1 MKTRTSTILLAF
13 NLLFLCVNSFAF
25 QAGIK
30 DSLPRST
37 PEAEGVSSRGILDF
51 LDAVAASKH
60 ELHSFMFL
68 RHGKVIAE
76 GWWNPYHP
84 DLRHSLYSLSKSFT
98 STAVG
103 FAVSE
108 NLMTVN
114 DKVISF
120 FPGDLPDTI
129 PPFLAAMRVRDL
141 LTMSTGQ
148 YPEPT
153 WSIIYQDSNWV
164 KAFLRFPVVDEPGT
178 KFMYNSLAT
187 YMLSAIIRKVTG
199 QNVSDYLAPRLFAPL
214 GIEGMDW
221 ETDPMGINT
230 GGWGLRLKTE
240 EVARFGQFVL
250 QKGSWKGKKL
260 LPASWFDEATTVKIM
275 QEAGLPEA
283 KRDSSDWLQGY
294 CYQFWRC
301 RHNVFRG
308 DGAYGQFMVVMP
320 EQDAVVVITC
330 ESHDNQPELNLVW
343 KYLLPAIGGESLPSN
358 DSLATSMKRQ
368 LASLSLPLPVNTWE
382 PASATNIS
390 GRSFRVSPNKDQIKA
405 IRFDF
410 SQEKYTMT
418 MDIGNTRYD
427 FRFGAGTWI
436 NGETDR
442 IGPDLFYGAKS
453 HNAGLNPFKVVGSY
467 GWKDQRTL
475 ILELRYIESPHRE
488 TFICRFKGKK
498 VRMELVPSNNPEN
511 GRRIVK
517 GKILK

>member
-1 MKTRTSTILLAF
+1 
-13 NLLFLCVNSFAF
+13 
-25 QAGIK
+25 
-30 DSLPRST
+30 
-37 PEAEGVSSRGILDF
+37 
-51 LDAVAASKH
+51 
-60 ELHSFMFL
+60 
-68 RHGKVIAE
+68 
-76 GWWNPYHP
+76 
-84 DLRHSLYSLSKSFT
+84 
-98 STAVG
+98 
-103 FAVSE
+103 
-108 NLMTVN
+108 
-114 DKVISF
+114 
-120 FPGDLPDTI
+120 
-129 PPFLAAMRVRDL
+129 
-141 LTMSTGQ
+141 
-148 YPEPT
+148 
-153 WSIIYQDSNWV
+153 
-164 KAFLRFPVVDEPGT
+164 
-178 KFMYNSLAT
+178 
-187 YMLSAIIRKVTG
+187 
-199 QNVSDYLAPRLFAPL
+199 
-214 GIEGMDW
+214 
-221 ETDPMGINT
+221 
-230 GGWGLRLKTE
+230 
-240 EVARFGQFVL
+240 
-250 QKGSWKGKKL
+250 
-260 LPASWFDEATTVKIM
+260 
-275 QEAGLPEA
+275 
-283 KRDSSDWLQGY
+283 
-294 CYQFWRC
+294 
-301 RHNVFRG
+301 
-308 DGAYGQFMVVMP
+308 MP

-517 GKILK
+517 GISHLCPL